1 MNYPILYSFR
11 RCPYAMR
18 ARLALA
24 YSGIGYEHREILL
37 KNRPDELYALSP
49 KGTVP
54 VLQLNDGTVID
65 ESIDVMKWALAQS
78 DPDCWYT
85 DKIVEQNSLIAQN
98 DDEYKKRLDMYKY
111 HERFPEGSYD
121 EFQNAVGETLKVYE
135 SILSKSSYLCGDNVT
150 LADMALFPFIRQG
163 AHVDLAWFNAQFPI
177 LSKWLKI
184 FNESEL
190 FMSIMKKYTLW
201 ETGENG
207 IIIQKFYT
215 RNE

>member
-1 MNYPILYSFR
+1 
-11 RCPYAMR
+11 
-18 ARLALA
+18 
-24 YSGIGYEHREILL
+24 
-37 KNRPDELYALSP
+37 
-49 KGTVP
+49 
-54 VLQLNDGTVID
+54 
-65 ESIDVMKWALAQS
+65 MKWALAHS
-78 DPDCWYT
+78 DPEYWYT
-85 DKIVEQNSLIAQN
+85 ENIEVQNSLIVQN
-98 DDEYKKRLDMYKY
+98 DGYYKKWLDKYKY
-111 HERFPEGSYD
+111 HVRFKDGSY
-121 EFQNAVGETLKVYE
+121 EEYQYAVGEILKAYE
-135 SILSKSSYLCGDNVT
+135 SILSKSSYLCGDKIT

-201 ETGENG
+201 ETGGNG

>member
-24 YSGIGYEHREILL
+24 YSGIDYEHREILL

-54 VLQLNDGTVID
+54 VLQLNDKTVID

-78 DPDCWYT
+78 DPEHWYT
-85 DKIVEQNSLIAQN
+85 ENIKVQNSLIDQN
-98 DDEYKKRLDMYKY
+98 DGDYKKWLDKYKY
-111 HERFPEGSYD
+111 HVRFKDGSY
-121 EFQNAVGETLKVYE
+121 EEYQYAVGEILKTYE
-135 SILSKSSYLCGDNVT
+135 SILSKSPYLCGDKVT

-163 AHVDLAWFNAQFPI
+163 AYVDLNWFNAQFPK
-177 LSKWLKI
+177 LSTWLKI

-190 FMSIMKKYTLW
+190 FETIMKKYTVW
-201 ETGENG
+201 KSGEDG
-207 IIIQKFYT
+207 ILI
-215 RNE
+215 

>member
-24 YSGIGYEHREILL
+24 YSGIDYEHREILL

-65 ESIDVMKWALAQS
+65 ESINVMKWALAHS
-78 DPDCWYT
+78 DPEYWYT
-85 DKIVEQNSLIAQN
+85 ENIEVQNSLIVQN
-98 DDEYKKRLDMYKY
+98 DGYYKKWLDKYKY
-111 HERFPEGSYD
+111 HVRFKDGSY
-121 EFQNAVGETLKVYE
+121 EEYQYAVGEILKVYE

>member
-1 MNYPILYSFR
+1 LNYPILYSFR

-24 YSGIGYEHREILL
+24 YSGIDYEHREILL

-54 VLQLNDGTVID
+54 VLQLNDKTVID

-78 DPDCWYT
+78 DPEHWYT
-85 DKIVEQNSLIAQN
+85 ENIKVQNSLIDQN
-98 DDEYKKRLDMYKY
+98 DGDYKKWLDKYKY
-111 HERFPEGSYD
+111 HVRFKDGSY
-121 EFQNAVGETLKVYE
+121 EEYQYAVGEILKTYE
-135 SILSKSSYLCGDNVT
+135 SILSKSPYLCGDKVT

-163 AHVDLAWFNAQFPI
+163 AYVDLNWFNAQFPK
-177 LSKWLKI
+177 LSTWLKI

-190 FMSIMKKYTLW
+190 FETIMKKYTVW
-201 ETGENG
+201 KSGEDG
-207 IIIQKFYT
+207 ILI
-215 RNE
+215 

>member
-1 MNYPILYSFR
+1 LNYPILYSFR

-24 YSGIGYEHREILL
+24 YSGIDYEHREILL

-121 EFQNAVGETLKVYE
+121 EFQNAVGEILKVYE
-135 SILSKSSYLCGDNVT
+135 LILSKSSYLCGDNVT